1 MDCGWGRRTRR
12 FENQNKFRMITDG
25 SRLGHD
31 HGMSMTFTAPSA
43 LRWKMPYT
51 VGASRSGSRWV
62 AKSSTPSGS
71 SSVKKGLISVS
82 EPETAGG

>member
-1 MDCGWGRRTRR
+1 
-12 FENQNKFRMITDG
+12 
-25 SRLGHD
+25 
-31 HGMSMTFTAPSA
+31 
-43 LRWKMPYT
+43 MPYT